1 MKNKRLINIK
11 TSGFKT
17 PDHYF
22 GSFDERLL
30 KQLDED
36 ILLRDIQ
43 NSGFKIPENYF
54 ETFDDKLAKAI
65 SSEKEVKVIPFY
77 SWRKIAYPLAI
88 AASVLVMIGLFT
100 TRNTT
105 PTFGDLEIASIEN
118 YITDKEF
125 SNEDIASLVTDDL
138 TLDNFMDSHLIDSNL
153 EEYILDNTSIE
164 DYIKE

>member
-1 MKNKRLINIK
+1 MKNKRLDNIK

-17 PDHYF
+17 PEHYF
-22 GSFDERLL
+22 ESFDEHLL
-30 KQLDED
+30 KQLDEGV
-36 ILLRDIQ
+36 LLRDIQ

-54 ETFDDKLAKAI
+54 ETFEDKLAKAM
-65 SSEKEVKVIPFY
+65 SSEKEIKVIPLY
-77 SWRKIAYPLAI
+77 SWRKIAYTSAI
-88 AASVLVMIGLFT
+88 AASILLMIGLFT

-105 PTFGDLEIASIEN
+105 PTFGDLEITSIEN

-125 SNEDIASLVTDDL
+125 PNEDIASLVTDDL

-153 EEYILDNTSIE
+153 EEYILNNTSIE